1 MEMLIRCLGDKNVH
15 SFCKSVCVVVPTY
28 NESENLPELVERIF
42 SLNLP
47 RLSVLIV
54 DDNSPDGTS
63 ETARRL
69 STKYIDK
76 GAIQVLQRKTKSG
89 LGTAYTHGFQ
99 CALDKGY
106 EIIVQMDADLSHR
119 PEYLP
124 QMIKL
129 LEEYDVVVGSRY
141 LDKNGMDSEWG
152 IHRKILSFCGN
163 LGIKWVAGIQAN
175 DVTSGFKAFRAG
187 TLKEID
193 WTKVR
198 SSGFGFQAEVAFQC
212 EKNGAKLLEYPIVF
226 DERTRGKS
234 KMSFAII
241 CETVY
246 RILLLRA
253 NSLLR
258 LK

>member
-1 MEMLIRCLGDKNVH
+1 MNCLGDKNGH
-15 SFCKSVCVVVPTY
+15 SFRKSVCLVVPTY
-28 NESENLPELVERIF
+28 NESENLPELIERIF
-42 SLNLP
+42 SLSLP

-54 DDNSPDGTS
+54 DDNSPDGTA

-69 STKYIDK
+69 SAQYK
-76 GAIQVLQRKTKSG
+76 GAIQILQRRTKNG
-89 LGTAYTHGFQ
+89 LGTAYIEGFQ
-99 CALDKGY
+99 CASAKGY

-141 LDKNGMDSEWG
+141 LDKSGMDSEWG

-175 DVTSGFKAFRAG
+175 DVTSGFKAFRTG

>member
-1 MEMLIRCLGDKNVH
+1 MKCLSDKNAY
-15 SFCKSVCVVVPTY
+15 SFRKSVCVVVPTY
-28 NESENLPELVERIF
+28 NESENLPELTERIF

-54 DDNSPDGTS
+54 DDNSPDRTA

-69 STKYIDK
+69 SLQYK
-76 GAIQVLQRKTKSG
+76 GAIQVLQRRMKSG
-89 LGTAYTHGFQ
+89 LGTAYIEGFQ
-99 CALDKGY
+99 SASAKGY

-124 QMIKL
+124 QMIDFL
-129 LEEYDVVVGSRY
+129 QEYDVVVGSRY
-141 LDKNGMDSEWG
+141 IDKNGMDSEWG

-163 LGIKWVAGIQAN
+163 LGIRWVSGIQAK
-175 DVTSGFKAFRAG
+175 DVTSGFKVFR
-187 TLKEID
+187 TRILKEID
-193 WTKVR
+193 WTKIR

-212 EKNGAKLLEYPIVF
+212 EKNGVKILEYPIVF

-246 RILLLRA
+246 IILSLRA
-253 NSLLR
+253 NSLFR
-258 LK
+258 

>member
-1 MEMLIRCLGDKNVH
+1 MKCLSDKNAY
-15 SFCKSVCVVVPTY
+15 SFRKSVCVVVPTY
-28 NESENLPELVERIF
+28 NESENLPELTERIF

-54 DDNSPDGTS
+54 DDNSPDHTA

-69 STKYIDK
+69 SLQYK
-76 GAIQVLQRKTKSG
+76 GAIQVLQRRMKSG
-89 LGTAYTHGFQ
+89 LGTAYIEGFQ
-99 CALDKGY
+99 SASAKGY

-124 QMIKL
+124 QMIDFL
-129 LEEYDVVVGSRY
+129 QEYDVVVGSRY
-141 LDKNGMDSEWG
+141 IDKSDMDSEWG
-152 IHRKILSFCGN
+152 IYRKILSFCGN
-163 LGIKWVAGIQAN
+163 LGIRWVSGIQAK
-175 DVTSGFKAFRAG
+175 DVTSGFKVFR
-187 TLKEID
+187 TRILKEID
-193 WTKVR
+193 WTKIR

-212 EKNGAKLLEYPIVF
+212 EKNGVKILEYPIVF

-246 RILLLRA
+246 IILSLRA
-253 NSLLR
+253 NSLFR
-258 LK
+258 

>member
-1 MEMLIRCLGDKNVH
+1 MKCLSDKNAY
-15 SFCKSVCVVVPTY
+15 SFRKSVCVVVPTY
-28 NESENLPELVERIF
+28 NESENLPELTERIF

-54 DDNSPDGTS
+54 DDNSPDHTA

-69 STKYIDK
+69 SLQYK
-76 GAIQVLQRKTKSG
+76 GAIQVLQRRMKSG
-89 LGTAYTHGFQ
+89 LGTAYIEGFQ
-99 CALDKGY
+99 SASAKGY

-124 QMIKL
+124 QMIDFL
-129 LEEYDVVVGSRY
+129 QEYDVVVGSRY
-141 LDKNGMDSEWG
+141 IDKNGMDSEWG

-163 LGIKWVAGIQAN
+163 LGIRWVSGIQAK
-175 DVTSGFKAFRAG
+175 DVTSGFKVFR
-187 TLKEID
+187 TRILKEID
-193 WTKVR
+193 WTKIR

-212 EKNGAKLLEYPIVF
+212 EKNGVKILEYPIVF

-246 RILLLRA
+246 IILSLRA
-253 NSLLR
+253 NSLFR
-258 LK
+258 

>member
-1 MEMLIRCLGDKNVH
+1 VKCFSDKNAY
-15 SFCKSVCVVVPTY
+15 SFRKSVCVVVPTY
-28 NESENLPELVERIF
+28 NESENLPELTERIF

-54 DDNSPDGTS
+54 DDNSPDRTA

-69 STKYIDK
+69 SLQYK
-76 GAIQVLQRKTKSG
+76 GAIQVLQRRMKSG
-89 LGTAYTHGFQ
+89 LGTAYIEGFQ
-99 CALDKGY
+99 SASAKGY

-124 QMIKL
+124 QMIDFL
-129 LEEYDVVVGSRY
+129 QEYDVVVGSRY
-141 LDKNGMDSEWG
+141 IDKNGMDSEWG

-163 LGIKWVAGIQAN
+163 LGIRWVSGIQAK
-175 DVTSGFKAFRAG
+175 DVTSGFKVFR
-187 TLKEID
+187 TRILKEID
-193 WTKVR
+193 WTKIR

-212 EKNGAKLLEYPIVF
+212 EKNGVKILEYPIVF

-246 RILLLRA
+246 IILSLRA
-253 NSLLR
+253 NSLFR
-258 LK
+258 

>member
-1 MEMLIRCLGDKNVH
+1 MKCLSDKNAY
-15 SFCKSVCVVVPTY
+15 SFRKSVCVVVPTY
-28 NESENLPELVERIF
+28 NESENLPELTERIF

-54 DDNSPDGTS
+54 DDNSPDHTA

-69 STKYIDK
+69 SLQYK
-76 GAIQVLQRKTKSG
+76 GAIQVLQRGMKSG
-89 LGTAYTHGFQ
+89 LGTAYIEGFQ
-99 CALDKGY
+99 SASAKGY

-124 QMIKL
+124 QMIDFL
-129 LEEYDVVVGSRY
+129 QEYDVVVGSRY
-141 LDKNGMDSEWG
+141 IDKNGMDSEWG

-163 LGIKWVAGIQAN
+163 LGIRWVSGIQAK
-175 DVTSGFKAFRAG
+175 DVTSGFKVFR
-187 TLKEID
+187 TRILKEID
-193 WTKVR
+193 WTKIR

-212 EKNGAKLLEYPIVF
+212 EKNGVKILEYPIVF

-246 RILLLRA
+246 IILSLRA
-253 NSLLR
+253 NSLFR
-258 LK
+258 

>member
-1 MEMLIRCLGDKNVH
+1 MKCFSDKNAY
-15 SFCKSVCVVVPTY
+15 SFRKSVCVVVPTY
-28 NESENLPELVERIF
+28 NESENLPELTERIF

-54 DDNSPDGTS
+54 DDNSPDHTA

-69 STKYIDK
+69 SLQYK
-76 GAIQVLQRKTKSG
+76 GAIQVLQRRMKSG
-89 LGTAYTHGFQ
+89 LGTAYIEGFQ
-99 CALDKGY
+99 SASAKGY

-124 QMIKL
+124 QMIDFL
-129 LEEYDVVVGSRY
+129 QEYDVVVGSRY
-141 LDKNGMDSEWG
+141 IDKNGMDSEWG

-163 LGIKWVAGIQAN
+163 LGIRWVSGIQAK
-175 DVTSGFKAFRAG
+175 DVTSGFKVFR
-187 TLKEID
+187 TRILKEID
-193 WTKVR
+193 WTKIR

-212 EKNGAKLLEYPIVF
+212 EKNGVKILEYPIVF

-246 RILLLRA
+246 IILSLRA
-253 NSLLR
+253 NSLFR
-258 LK
+258 

>member
-1 MEMLIRCLGDKNVH
+1 MKCFSDKNAY
-15 SFCKSVCVVVPTY
+15 SFRKSVCVVVPTY
-28 NESENLPELVERIF
+28 NESENLPELTERIF

-54 DDNSPDGTS
+54 DDNSPDRTA

-69 STKYIDK
+69 SLQYK
-76 GAIQVLQRKTKSG
+76 GAIQVLQRRMKSG
-89 LGTAYTHGFQ
+89 LGTAYIEGFQ
-99 CALDKGY
+99 SASAKGY

-124 QMIKL
+124 QMIDFL
-129 LEEYDVVVGSRY
+129 QEYDVVVGSRY
-141 LDKNGMDSEWG
+141 IDKNGMDSEWG

-163 LGIKWVAGIQAN
+163 LGIRWVSGIQAK
-175 DVTSGFKAFRAG
+175 DVTSGFKVFR
-187 TLKEID
+187 TRILKEID
-193 WTKVR
+193 WTKIR

-212 EKNGAKLLEYPIVF
+212 EKNGVKILEYPIVF

-246 RILLLRA
+246 IILSLRA
-253 NSLLR
+253 NSLFR
-258 LK
+258 

>member
-1 MEMLIRCLGDKNVH
+1 
-15 SFCKSVCVVVPTY
+15 VVVPTY
-28 NESENLPELVERIF
+28 NESENLPELTERIF

-54 DDNSPDGTS
+54 DDNSPDRTA

-69 STKYIDK
+69 SLQYK
-76 GAIQVLQRKTKSG
+76 GAIQVLQRRMKSG
-89 LGTAYTHGFQ
+89 LGTAYIEGFQ
-99 CALDKGY
+99 SASAKGY

-124 QMIKL
+124 QMIDFL
-129 LEEYDVVVGSRY
+129 QEYDVVVGSRY
-141 LDKNGMDSEWG
+141 IDKNGMDSEWG

-163 LGIKWVAGIQAN
+163 LGIRWVSGIQAK
-175 DVTSGFKAFRAG
+175 DVTSGFKVFR
-187 TLKEID
+187 TRILKEID
-193 WTKVR
+193 WTKIR

-212 EKNGAKLLEYPIVF
+212 EKNGVKILEYPIVF

-246 RILLLRA
+246 IILSLRA
-253 NSLLR
+253 NSLFR
-258 LK
+258 

>member
-1 MEMLIRCLGDKNVH
+1 MKCFSDKNAY
-15 SFCKSVCVVVPTY
+15 SFRKSVCVVVPTY
-28 NESENLPELVERIF
+28 NESENLPELTERIF

-54 DDNSPDGTS
+54 DDNSPDRTA

-69 STKYIDK
+69 SLQYK
-76 GAIQVLQRKTKSG
+76 GAIQVLQRRMKSG
-89 LGTAYTHGFQ
+89 LGTAYIEGFQ
-99 CALDKGY
+99 SASAKGY

-124 QMIKL
+124 QMIDFL
-129 LEEYDVVVGSRY
+129 QEYDVVVGSRY
-141 LDKNGMDSEWG
+141 IDKSGMDSEWG

-163 LGIKWVAGIQAN
+163 LGIRWVSGIQAK
-175 DVTSGFKAFRAG
+175 DVTSGFKVFR
-187 TLKEID
+187 TRILKEID
-193 WTKVR
+193 WTKIR

-212 EKNGAKLLEYPIVF
+212 EKNGVKILEYPIVF

-246 RILLLRA
+246 IILSLRA
-253 NSLLR
+253 NSLFR
-258 LK
+258 

>member
-1 MEMLIRCLGDKNVH
+1 VKCLSDKNGY
-15 SFCKSVCVVVPTY
+15 SFRKSVCVVVPTY
-28 NESENLPELVERIF
+28 NESENLPELTERIF

-54 DDNSPDGTS
+54 DDNSPDHTA

-69 STKYIDK
+69 SLQYK
-76 GAIQVLQRKTKSG
+76 GAIQVLQRRMKSG
-89 LGTAYTHGFQ
+89 LGTAYIEGFQ
-99 CALDKGY
+99 SASAKGY

-124 QMIKL
+124 QMIDFL
-129 LEEYDVVVGSRY
+129 QEYDVVVGSRY
-141 LDKNGMDSEWG
+141 IDKSGMDSEWG

-163 LGIKWVAGIQAN
+163 LGIRWVSGIQAK
-175 DVTSGFKAFRAG
+175 DVTSGFKVFR
-187 TLKEID
+187 TRILKEID
-193 WTKVR
+193 WTKIR

-212 EKNGAKLLEYPIVF
+212 EKNGVKILEYPIVF

-246 RILLLRA
+246 IILSLRA
-253 NSLLR
+253 NSLFR
-258 LK
+258 

>member
-1 MEMLIRCLGDKNVH
+1 MKCLSDKNAY
-15 SFCKSVCVVVPTY
+15 SFRKSVCVVVPTY
-28 NESENLPELVERIF
+28 NESENLPELTERIF

-54 DDNSPDGTS
+54 DDNSPDRTA

-69 STKYIDK
+69 SLQYK
-76 GAIQVLQRKTKSG
+76 GAIQVLQRSMKSG
-89 LGTAYTHGFQ
+89 LGTAYIEGFQ
-99 CALDKGY
+99 SALAKGY
-106 EIIVQMDADLSHR
+106 EIIVQMDADLSHK

-124 QMIKL
+124 QMIDFL
-129 LEEYDVVVGSRY
+129 QEYDVVVGSRY
-141 LDKNGMDSEWG
+141 IDKSGMGSEWG

-163 LGIKWVAGIQAN
+163 LGIRWVSGIQAN
-175 DVTSGFKAFRAG
+175 DVTSGFKAFRTG

-193 WTKVR
+193 WTKIR

-212 EKNGAKLLEYPIVF
+212 EKNGVKILEYPIVF

-246 RILLLRA
+246 IILSLRA
-253 NSLLR
+253 NSLFR
-258 LK
+258 